1 MVMVTVSDGLVRAGL
16 LQVRFSAERSA
27 EGGRFSLLE
36 EGTGQ
41 FALSSFENGGAV
53 SPLPEEICAAGGI
66 LWARGYREQPA
77 VLSCGGEALPLL
89 CSTAED
95 RVTAVTAQVGT
106 ATFLPR
112 EIPLRFET
120 PLIHDPVSVKG
131 ANLRMTA
138 VGFGAPYAVVFV
150 DTVGECRW
158 LTLGEALSKLHI
170 FPQGADVV
178 FAHLQGERRMHLQV
192 LHRDGGR
199 RVEGRDICA
208 ALAAA
213 VAAGRTAPD
222 RTVTVPVEDTEFR
235 CVCTKSRTLFLTCPI
250 QVLSS

>member
-1 MVMVTVSDGLVRAGL
+1 MVTVSGGSVRAGL
-16 LQVRFSAERSA
+16 LQVRFFSEPSAD
-27 EGGRFSLLE
+27 GGRFSLLE

-41 FALSSFENGGAV
+41 FLLSSYEGGRKV
-53 SPLPEEICAAGGI
+53 RPLPEEICAAGGL
-66 LWARGYREQPA
+66 LWERGIRDQPA
-77 VLSCGGEALPLL
+77 VLSCEGEAFPVL

-95 RVTAVTAQVGT
+95 RVTAVTAQAGT
-106 ATFLPR
+106 ASFLPR

-120 PLIHDPVSVKG
+120 PLIDDPLSVKG
-131 ANLRMTA
+131 ATLRMTA

-158 LTLGEALSKLHI
+158 LTLGEALSRLHI
-170 FPQGADVV
+170 FPQGAEVV
-178 FAHLQGERRMHLQV
+178 FAHLQRERRMHLQV

-213 VAAGRTAPD
+213 VAAGRCYPD
-222 RTVTVPVEDTEFR
+222 RAVTVSVQEEEFR
-235 CVCTKSRTLFLTCPI
+235 CVCTKNRTLFLTCPV
-250 QVLSS
+250 QGLSS

>member
-1 MVMVTVSDGLVRAGL
+1 MVTVSGGSVRAGL
-16 LQVRFSAERSA
+16 LQVRFSS
-27 EGGRFSLLE
+27 EGSTEEGRFSLLE

-41 FALSSFENGGAV
+41 FALSSYEGGRAA

-77 VLSCGGEALPLL
+77 VLSCGGEAFPVL
-89 CSTAED
+89 CSTVED

-120 PLIHDPVSVKG
+120 PLIDDPVSLKG
-131 ANLRMTA
+131 ASLRMTA

-158 LTLGEALSKLHI
+158 LTQGEALSGLHI
-170 FPQGADVV
+170 FPQGAEVV

-213 VAAGRTAPD
+213 VAVGRTSPD
-222 RTVTVPVEDTEFR
+222 RTVTVPAEETEYR

-250 QVLSS
+250 RILSS